1 MEVNQNAAVQRAI
14 EALPAELQTI
24 ASRQFERF
32 EQLRSR
38 GEDGQ
43 PFPEDM
49 IGTLV
54 RLVACSEFAAN
65 TLFKEADWFVGQRQ
79 VLAHRPDVEALTRFA
94 LELAASGQPIDAVK
108 RELRRYR
115 NRHFLHVL
123 WREFAGHARLNETL
137 RSLSDLANWMLEA
150 ATRYAEK
157 EIQHRFGKVCDE
169 KGESVSIVILG
180 MGKLGGYE
188 LNFSSDI
195 DLIFLY
201 PGGAD
206 SDGPRSLSAQEY
218 FTRVSRLVVALLEEN
233 TADGFVFRVDTRLR
247 PFGDSGPPVIS
258 FAALESYLVQHGR
271 GWERYAYV
279 KARIVG
285 IAPRPDVAN
294 ELYTN
299 LITPFVYRRYLD
311 YGVFESLREMHAL
324 IAAEVQRRDL
334 ADNIKLGPGGIREIE
349 FIVQSLQLVRGGN
362 QSELQGQQL
371 QQILP
376 KLIGR
381 HGISADGI
389 VILQAAYE
397 FLRRLENFIQAI
409 RDQQTHA
416 LPVDPVDRSRLAEAM
431 QYADWN
437 ELQASLDR
445 HRHNV
450 VQQFEKIAFRDQ
462 SGEISDGS
470 KTRYRELWENST
482 EEAEWVEAL
491 EAENLSDT
499 RELAKT
505 IIAFKAAT
513 IHVDASARQRLRQFM
528 PNLLALLDDTS
539 NPQFVLHRTLKI
551 AEQVLRRSAYLA
563 LLNENAHAMTRLVSL
578 CGRSAYVSEQIAR
591 YPVLLDELLDPRI
604 YIEKMTRDGFESE
617 LERRL
622 AGTVVDDSEARIELL
637 AGFQRASQ
645 FRIAV
650 ADFNDSLPIMRVSD
664 SLTDLAETVL
674 GSALR
679 IAWRDMKELH
689 GEPMVTSGGETRK
702 AGFGIVGY
710 GKLGGLELSYGSDLD
725 LVFLHDSAGAGQ
737 KTNGT
742 RPLDNTMFFTRL
754 VRRLVHFLTAQT
766 GSGMLYEIDTRLR
779 PDGQS
784 GLLVTNVEAFE
795 RYQEENA
802 WTWEHQALLR
812 ARPVAGSAA
821 IARDFERI
829 RTQTLTSGIHETT
842 LRSDVISMRSRMRK
856 QLDKSDDERF
866 DMKQGMGG
874 IGDIEFLVQYLVL
887 ANAAK
892 HRSVIQYS
900 DNIRQLDALAE
911 AKCLDDQVALRLQDI
926 YREFRLRVHHLLLN
940 DQPPLVLQKEFL
952 GQRQFVVDTWATHL
966 GSGRT

>member
-1 MEVNQNAAVQRAI
+1 MEEQKNAAVQCAI

-24 ASRQFERF
+24 ASRQFERYDQS
-32 EQLRSR
+32 EAAPSIP
-38 GEDGQ
+38 D
-43 PFPEDM
+43 DM

-65 TLFKEADWFVGQRQ
+65 TFYKEAAWFVGQQ
-79 VLAHRPDVEALTRFA
+79 QLLMLPPDVEDLDRFA
-94 LELAASGQPIDAVK
+94 SELENSGQPLDSVK
-108 RELRRYR
+108 RELRRFR
-115 NRHFLHVL
+115 NRYFLHVL
-123 WREFAGHARLNETL
+123 WREFAGHAVLDETL
-137 RSLSDLANWMLEA
+137 RSISELADRLLEA

-157 EIQHRFGKVCDE
+157 EIQRRFGNVLDE
-169 KGESVSIVILG
+169 NGESVSIVILG

-195 DLIFLY
+195 DVIFLY
-201 PGGAD
+201 PGGTD
-206 SDGPRSLSAQEY
+206 SDGSRSLSAQEY
-218 FTRVSRLVVALLEEN
+218 FARVSRLVIALLEEN

-271 GWERYAYV
+271 GWERYAYI

-285 IAPRPDVAN
+285 RKPRPAVTK
-294 ELYTN
+294 ELFSN

-334 ADNIKLGPGGIREIE
+334 ADNIKLGPGGIREVE

-362 QSELQGQQL
+362 QSELQGREL

-376 KLIGR
+376 KLIGP
-381 HGISADGI
+381 HGVSADD
-389 VILQAAYE
+389 VAVLQLAYE
-397 FLRRLENFIQAI
+397 HLRRLENFIQAI
-409 RDQQTHA
+409 RDQQIHE
-416 LPVDPVDRSRLAEAM
+416 LPVDPIDRIRLAEAM
-431 QYADWN
+431 QHADWSD
-437 ELQASLDR
+437 LQASLNR
-445 HRHNV
+445 HRQNV

-462 SGEISDGS
+462 SGRVDDES
-470 KTRYRELWENST
+470 KTRYQELWENST
-482 EEAEWVEAL
+482 SEAEWVTAL
-491 EAENLSDT
+491 EAEHLSET

-505 IIAFKAAT
+505 IIAFRTAT
-513 IHVDASARQRLRQFM
+513 ATLHVDATARRRLRQFV
-528 PNLLALLDDTS
+528 PNLLALLADNA
-539 NPQFVLHRTLKI
+539 NPQLAVRRTLVI
-551 AEQVLRRSAYLA
+551 AEKVLRRSAYLA
-563 LLNENAHAMTRLVSL
+563 LLNENTQAMARLVSL
-578 CGRSAYVSEQIAR
+578 CGQSAYVSEQIAR

-604 YIEKMTRDGFESE
+604 YSERITREGFESE
-617 LERRL
+617 LERRMTE
-622 AGTVVDDSEARIELL
+622 TVADDSEAQVEVLG
-637 AGFQRASQ
+637 GFQRASQ

-650 ADFNDSLPIMRVSD
+650 ADFNGNLPIMRVSD
-664 SLTDLAETVL
+664 SLTDLAETIL

-679 IAWRDMKELH
+679 IAWRDMTAKH
-689 GEPMVTSGGETRK
+689 GEPMVTSGGDIRK

-725 LVFLHDSAGAGQ
+725 LVFLHDSAGTGQ

-742 RPLDNTMFFTRL
+742 KPLENTMFFTRL

-812 ARPVAGSAA
+812 ARPVAGSEI
-821 IARDFERI
+821 IAREFERI
-829 RTQTLTSGIHETT
+829 RTQTLMSDIHEDT

-856 QLDKSDDERF
+856 QLDKSDGDRF
-866 DMKQGMGG
+866 DLKQGVGG

-892 HRSVIQYS
+892 HRSVIYYS

-911 AKCLDDQVALRLQDI
+911 AASLDGQVALRLQNI
-926 YREFRLRVHHLLLN
+926 YREFRLRVHHLLL
-940 DQPPLVLQKEFL
+940 DEQPPLISNQDLL
-952 GQRQFVVDTWATHL
+952 DQRQFVADAWATHL
-966 GSGRT
+966 DVKHA

>member
-1 MEVNQNAAVQRAI
+1 
-14 EALPAELQTI
+14 
-24 ASRQFERF
+24 
-32 EQLRSR
+32 
-38 GEDGQ
+38 
-43 PFPEDM
+43 
-49 IGTLV
+49 
-54 RLVACSEFAAN
+54 
-65 TLFKEADWFVGQRQ
+65 
-79 VLAHRPDVEALTRFA
+79 
-94 LELAASGQPIDAVK
+94 
-108 RELRRYR
+108 
-115 NRHFLHVL
+115 
-123 WREFAGHARLNETL
+123 
-137 RSLSDLANWMLEA
+137 
-150 ATRYAEK
+150 
-157 EIQHRFGKVCDE
+157 
-169 KGESVSIVILG
+169 
-180 MGKLGGYE
+180 
-188 LNFSSDI
+188 
-195 DLIFLY
+195 
-201 PGGAD
+201 
-206 SDGPRSLSAQEY
+206 
-218 FTRVSRLVVALLEEN
+218 
-233 TADGFVFRVDTRLR
+233 LR

-285 IAPRPDVAN
+285 IAPRPTDAK

-311 YGVFESLREMHAL
+311 YGVFESLRVMHAL
-324 IAAEVQRRDL
+324 VAAEVQRRDL

-376 KLIGR
+376 KLVGR

-389 VILQAAYE
+389 AILHAAYE

-409 RDQQTHA
+409 RDQQTHR
-416 LPVDPVDRSRLAEAM
+416 LPVDPVDRARLAEAM

-437 ELQASLDR
+437 ALQESLDR
-445 HRHNV
+445 HRQNV

-462 SGEISDGS
+462 SDDIHVGS

-482 EEAEWVEAL
+482 AEAEWVEAL

-505 IIAFKAAT
+505 IIAFKTAA
-513 IHVDASARQRLRQFM
+513 IHVDAIARQRLRQFM
-528 PNLLALLDDTS
+528 PNLLALLKDTT
-539 NPQFVLHRTLKI
+539 NPQLVVHRMLLI

-563 LLNENAHAMTRLVSL
+563 LLNENAQAMTRLVSL
-578 CGRSAYVSEQIAR
+578 CGRSAYVPEQIAR

-604 YIEKMTRDGFESE
+604 YTETITREGFESD

-622 AGTVVDDSEARIELL
+622 AGIDVDDSEAQIELL

-650 ADFNDSLPIMRVSD
+650 ADFNGSLPIMRVSD

-674 GSALR
+674 SSALQ
-679 IAWRDMKELH
+679 IAWRDMTKLH
-689 GEPMVTSGGETRK
+689 GEPVVTSGGNTRK

-725 LVFLHDSAGAGQ
+725 LVFLHDSTGAGQ
-737 KTNGT
+737 KTNGAQ
-742 RPLDNTMFFTRL
+742 PLDNTMFFTRL
-754 VRRLVHFLTAQT
+754 VRRMVNFLTAQT

-812 ARPVAGSAA
+812 ARPVAGSET

-829 RTQTLTSGIHETT
+829 RTQTLTSGIHEDT

-866 DMKQGMGG
+866 DLKQGTGG

-892 HRSVIQYS
+892 HRSVIHYS

-911 AKCLDDQVALRLQDI
+911 AACLDGQIALRLQDV
-926 YREFRLRVHHLLLN
+926 YREFRLRLHHLLL
-940 DQPPLVLQKEFL
+940 DEQPPLVSQLEL
-952 GQRQFVVDTWATHL
+952 LDQRRFVANAWATHL
-966 GSGRT
+966 DGERA

>member
-1 MEVNQNAAVQRAI
+1 MEVNQNAAVRRSI
-14 EALPAELQTI
+14 EALPAELQTV

-32 EQLRSR
+32 EQS
-38 GEDGQ
+38 
-43 PFPEDM
+43 FPEDM

-54 RLVACSEFAAN
+54 RLIACSEFAAN

-79 VLAHRPDVEALTRFA
+79 VLAQPPGIEDLARFA
-94 LELAASGQPIDAVK
+94 LELASGELPLEAAK

-115 NRHFLHVL
+115 NRYFLHVL
-123 WREFAGHARLNETL
+123 WREFSGHATLDETL
-137 RSLSDLANWMLEA
+137 RSLSELADRLLEA
-150 ATRYAEK
+150 AARYAEG
-157 EIQHRFGKVCDE
+157 EIQRRFGKVCDE

-180 MGKLGGYE
+180 MGKLGGCE

-218 FTRVSRLVVALLEEN
+218 FTRVSRLIVALLEEN

-271 GWERYAYV
+271 GWERYAYI

-285 IAPRPDVAN
+285 IAPRPAVAK
-294 ELYTN
+294 ELYKN

-311 YGVFESLREMHAL
+311 YGVFESLREMHGL

-334 ADNIKLGPGGIREIE
+334 ANNIKLGPGGIREIE
-349 FIVQSLQLVRGGN
+349 FIVQSLQLVRGGS
-362 QSELQGQQL
+362 QTELQGREL
-371 QQILP
+371 QQVLP
-376 KLIGR
+376 KLSGR
-381 HGISADGI
+381 RGINADDI
-389 VILQAAYE
+389 AILQAAYE

-409 RDQQTHA
+409 RDQQTHE
-416 LPVDPVDRSRLAEAM
+416 LPVDPVDRARLAEAM
-431 QYADWN
+431 NYTDWN
-437 ELQASLDR
+437 ELQTSVDR
-445 HRHNV
+445 HRQNV

-462 SGEISDGS
+462 SDEADDRS

-482 EEAEWVEAL
+482 VEAEWVEAL

-528 PNLLALLDDTS
+528 PNLLALLDDTA
-539 NPQFVLHRTLKI
+539 NPQLVVHRTLLI

-563 LLNENAHAMTRLVSL
+563 LLNENAQAMARLVSL

-604 YIEKMTRDGFESE
+604 YIERMTREGFESE

-622 AGTVVDDSEARIELL
+622 EGTVDDDSEAQIELL

-674 GSALR
+674 GSALK
-679 IAWRDMKELH
+679 IAWRDMTELH
-689 GEPMVTSGGETRK
+689 GEPVVTSDGETRK
-702 AGFGIVGY
+702 AGFGIVAY

-725 LVFLHDSAGAGQ
+725 LVFLHDSTGPGQ
-737 KTNGT
+737 NTNGT
-742 RPLDNTMFFTRL
+742 RPLENTMFFTRL
-754 VRRLVHFLTAQT
+754 VRRLVHFLTTQT

-779 PDGQS
+779 PDGKS

-829 RTQTLTSGIHETT
+829 RTQTLTSGIHENT

-856 QLDKSDDERF
+856 RLDKSDDEQF
-866 DMKQGMGG
+866 DLKQGTGG

-892 HRSVIQYS
+892 HRSVIHYS

-911 AKCLDDQVALRLQDI
+911 AKCLDGQVALHLQDI
-926 YREFRLRVHHLLLN
+926 YREFRLRVHHLLL
-940 DQPPLVLQKEFL
+940 DEKPPLISQQEFPE
-952 GQRQFVVDTWATHL
+952 QRRFVADAWATHL
-966 GSGRT
+966 GSARA

>member
-1 MEVNQNAAVQRAI
+1 MEANQKAAVQRAI
-14 EALPAELQTI
+14 EALPAELQAI
-24 ASRQFERF
+24 ASRQLERYDTPDSG
-32 EQLRSR
+32 QL
-38 GEDGQ
+38 
-43 PFPEDM
+43 FPEDM

-54 RLVACSEFAAN
+54 RMIACSEFAAN
-65 TLFKEADWFVGQRQ
+65 TLNKEANWFVGQRQ
-79 VLAHRPDVEALTRFA
+79 LLAERPDVEALAKFA
-94 LELAASGQPIDAVK
+94 LELPTSGQPLDAVK

-115 NRHFLHVL
+115 NRYFLHVL
-123 WREFAGHARLNETL
+123 WREFAGHAVLKETL
-137 RSLSDLANWMLEA
+137 RSLSDLADRLLEA
-150 ATRYAEK
+150 AARYAEK
-157 EIQHRFGKVCDE
+157 EMQDRFGKVRDE
-169 KGESVSIVILG
+169 NGESISIVILG

-285 IAPRPDVAN
+285 IAPRPADAK

-324 IAAEVQRRDL
+324 IAAEVQRLDL

-362 QSELQGQQL
+362 QSDLQGQQL

-376 KLIGR
+376 KLVGR
-381 HGISADGI
+381 RGISADGI
-389 VILQAAYE
+389 AILQAAYE
-397 FLRRLENFIQAI
+397 FLRRLENFMQAI
-409 RDQQTHA
+409 RDQQTHG
-416 LPVDPVDRSRLAEAM
+416 LPVDPVDRARLAEAM

-437 ELQASLDR
+437 ALQESLDR
-445 HRHNV
+445 HRQNV

-462 SGEISDGS
+462 SDEIDVGS

-482 EEAEWVEAL
+482 AEAEWVEAL

-499 RELAKT
+499 HELAKT
-505 IIAFKAAT
+505 IIAFKTAT
-513 IHVDASARQRLRQFM
+513 IHVDAIARRRLRQFM
-528 PNLLALLDDTS
+528 PNLLALLKDT
-539 NPQFVLHRTLKI
+539 NKPQLVVHRTLLI
-551 AEQVLRRSAYLA
+551 VERVLRRSAYLA
-563 LLNENAHAMTRLVSL
+563 LLNENSQAMTRLVSL
-578 CGRSAYVSEQIAR
+578 CGRSAYVPEQIAR

-604 YIEKMTRDGFESE
+604 YTERITREGFESE

-622 AGTVVDDSEARIELL
+622 AEAVVDDSEAQIELL

-650 ADFNDSLPIMRVSD
+650 ADFNGSLPIMRVSD
-664 SLTDLAETVL
+664 SLTDVAETVL
-674 GSALR
+674 GSALQ
-679 IAWRDMKELH
+679 IAWRDMTELH
-689 GEPMVTSGGETRK
+689 GEPVVTSGGDTRK

-725 LVFLHDSAGAGQ
+725 LVFLHDSTGTGQ
-737 KTNGT
+737 KTNGAQ
-742 RPLDNTMFFTRL
+742 PLDNTMFFTRL

-766 GSGMLYEIDTRLR
+766 GSGMLYQIDTRLR

-784 GLLVTNVEAFE
+784 GLLVTNIEAFE

-812 ARPVAGSAA
+812 ARPVAGSET

-829 RTQTLTSGIHETT
+829 RTQTLTSGIHENT

-856 QLDKSDDERF
+856 QLDKSDDEQF
-866 DMKQGMGG
+866 DLKQGTGG

-892 HRSVIQYS
+892 HRSVIHYS

-911 AKCLDDQVALRLQDI
+911 AACLDGQVALHLQDI
-926 YREFRLRVHHLLLN
+926 YREFRLRVHHLLL
-940 DQPPLVLQKEFL
+940 DEQPPLVSQQELL
-952 GQRQFVVDTWATHL
+952 DQRRFVANAWATHL
-966 GSGRT
+966 DSERA

>member
-1 MEVNQNAAVQRAI
+1 MEVNQNAAVRRAI

-32 EQLRSR
+32 EQLRSS

-54 RLVACSEFAAN
+54 RLIACSEFAAN

-79 VLAHRPDVEALTRFA
+79 VLVHRPDVEALTRFA
-94 LELAASGQPIDAVK
+94 LELATSGQPLDDVK

-115 NRHFLHVL
+115 NRYFLHVL

-157 EIQHRFGKVCDE
+157 EVQHRFGKVCDE
-169 KGESVSIVILG
+169 KGESVSIIILG

-334 ADNIKLGPGGIREIE
+334 ADNIKLGPGGIREIV
-349 FIVQSLQLVRGGN
+349 FIVHSLQLVRGGN

-397 FLRRLENFIQAI
+397 FLRRLENFMQAI

-462 SGEISDGS
+462 SDEVSDGS

-482 EEAEWVEAL
+482 AEAEWVEAL
-491 EAENLSDT
+491 EAENLSDS

-505 IIAFKAAT
+505 IIAFKTAT

-528 PNLLALLDDTS
+528 PNLLALLDDTP
-539 NPQFVLHRTLKI
+539 NPQLVVHRTLQI

-563 LLNENAHAMTRLVSL
+563 LLNENAQAMARLVSL

-604 YIEKMTRDGFESE
+604 YIERMTRDGFESE

-622 AGTVVDDSEARIELL
+622 AGTVVDDSEAQIELL

-829 RTQTLTSGIHETT
+829 RTKTLTSGIHETT

-866 DMKQGMGG
+866 DLKQGMGG

-892 HRSVIQYS
+892 HRSVIHYS

-911 AKCLDDQVALRLQDI
+911 AKCLDGQAALRLQDI
-926 YREFRLRVHHLLLN
+926 YREFRLRVHHLLLD
-940 DQPPLVLQKEFL
+940 DQPPLVLQKELL

-966 GSGRT
+966 GSGRA

>member
-1 MEVNQNAAVQRAI
+1 MEANQNAAVQRAI

-24 ASRQFERF
+24 ASRQLERYDTLDRW
-32 EQLRSR
+32 QS
-38 GEDGQ
+38 
-43 PFPEDM
+43 FPEDM
-49 IGTLV
+49 MGTLV
-54 RLVACSEFAAN
+54 RLIACSEFAAN
-65 TLFKEADWFVGQRQ
+65 TLHKEADWFAGQRQ
-79 VLAHRPDVEALTRFA
+79 VLAERPDVEALARFA
-94 LELAASGQPIDAVK
+94 LELGSSGQPLDVVK

-115 NRHFLHVL
+115 NRYFLHVL
-123 WREFAGHARLNETL
+123 WREFAGHAGLKDTL
-137 RSLSDLANWMLEA
+137 RSLSDLADRLLEA
-150 ATRYAEK
+150 AARYAEK
-157 EIQHRFGKVCDE
+157 EIQHRFGYVRDE

-285 IAPRPDVAN
+285 IAPRPADAK

-299 LITPFVYRRYLD
+299 LIMPFVYRRYLD

-371 QQILP
+371 QKILP
-376 KLIGR
+376 KLAGR
-381 HGISADGI
+381 HGISANGI
-389 VILQAAYE
+389 AVLQAAYE

-409 RDQQTHA
+409 RDQQTHR
-416 LPVDPVDRSRLAEAM
+416 LPVDPVDRARLAEAM

-437 ELQASLDR
+437 ALQESLDR
-445 HRHNV
+445 HRQNV
-450 VQQFEKIAFRDQ
+450 AQQFEKIAFRDQ
-462 SGEISDGS
+462 SDEIDVGS
-470 KTRYRELWENST
+470 KIRYRELWENST
-482 EEAEWVEAL
+482 AEAEWVEAL
-491 EAENLSDT
+491 EAEKLSDT

-505 IIAFKAAT
+505 IIAFKTATAT

-528 PNLLALLDDTS
+528 TNLLALLKGTTS
-539 NPQFVLHRTLKI
+539 PQLVVHRMLLI

-563 LLNENAHAMTRLVSL
+563 LLNENAQAMTRLVSL
-578 CGRSAYVSEQIAR
+578 CGRSAYVPEQIAR

-604 YIEKMTRDGFESE
+604 YTERITREGFESE

-622 AGTVVDDSEARIELL
+622 AAAAIDDSEAQIELL

-650 ADFNDSLPIMRVSD
+650 ADFNGSLPIMRVSD
-664 SLTDLAETVL
+664 SLTDVAETVL
-674 GSALR
+674 RSALQ
-679 IAWRDMKELH
+679 IAWRDMVELH
-689 GEPMVTSGGETRK
+689 GEPVVTSGGNTRK
-702 AGFGIVGY
+702 AGIGIVGY

-725 LVFLHDSAGAGQ
+725 LVFLHDSTGAGQ
-737 KTNGT
+737 KTNGA

-812 ARPVAGSAA
+812 ARPVAGSET

-829 RTQTLTSGIHETT
+829 RTQTLTSGIHEDT

-856 QLDKSDDERF
+856 KLDKSDDERF
-866 DMKQGMGG
+866 DLKQGTGG

-892 HRSVIQYS
+892 HRSVIHYS

-911 AKCLDDQVALRLQDI
+911 AACLEGQVALRLQDI
-926 YREFRLRVHHLLLN
+926 YREFRLRVHHLLL
-940 DQPPLVLQKEFL
+940 DEQPPLVSQQEFL
-952 GQRQFVVDTWATHL
+952 DQRRFVANAWATHL
-966 GSGRT
+966 DFERA